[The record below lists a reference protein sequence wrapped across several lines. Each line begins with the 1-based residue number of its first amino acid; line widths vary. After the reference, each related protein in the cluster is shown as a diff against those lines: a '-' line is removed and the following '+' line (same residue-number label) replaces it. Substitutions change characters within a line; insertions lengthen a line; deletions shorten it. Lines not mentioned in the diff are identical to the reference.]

1 MEYKMKSIN
10 RYSILAIIGGGL
22 LALMIN
28 INSQLSLETSAMNA
42 SWIAHG
48 LGSLLAFGLFY
59 MTKET
64 MDSSSPIHGSVPK
77 LYYLGGLPGAFTVI
91 LASITVNSAIGLSGT
106 LALGLIGQLA
116 CSILCEALGLFGLE
130 KKKFNLID
138 LVPITFVVFGSIL
151 IISQRY

>member
-1 MEYKMKSIN
+1 MKNIN

-28 INSQLSLETSAMNA
+28 INSQLSLETSAINA

-48 LGSLLAFGLFY
+48 LGSLVALGLFH
-59 MTKET
+59 MTKKRANP
-64 MDSSSPIHGSVPK
+64 SSQIPGPVPR

-106 LALGLIGQLA
+106 LALGLIGQLV
-116 CSILCEALGLFGLE
+116 CSILCETLGLFGLE
-130 KKKFNLID
+130 KKQFNVID
-138 LVPITFVVFGSIL
+138 LLPISFVVFGSIL